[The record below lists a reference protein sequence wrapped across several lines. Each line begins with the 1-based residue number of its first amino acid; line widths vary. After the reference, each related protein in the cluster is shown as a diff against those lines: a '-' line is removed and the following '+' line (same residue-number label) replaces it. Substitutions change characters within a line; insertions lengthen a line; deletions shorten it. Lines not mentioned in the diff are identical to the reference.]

1 MIDFESARS
10 KMVESQI
17 RTTDVTSHSVL
28 SAFLTVR
35 REAFVP
41 EKVAPLAYID
51 TDIEIAP
58 AKAGTIARYIMQASP
73 LAKLLQL
80 AEITV
85 EDSVLDVGA
94 GTGYASAILSKVA
107 GAVVA
112 LESDEELAAKA
123 AATLAAEGCTNVKVV
138 KGDLEKGYGAEA
150 PYDVIFLNGAVEVI
164 PQALFDQLRDG
175 GRLVAVTGSGNTSVA
190 GIFVREGNSVSE
202 RFAFNTAVK
211 PLPGFR
217 KVAEFVF

>member
-58 AKAGTIARYIMQASP
+58 AKSGTIARYIMQASP

-94 GTGYASAILSKVA
+94 GTGYASAILSKVS

-175 GRLVAVTGSGNTSVA
+175 GRLVAVTGYGNTSVA

>member
-58 AKAGTIARYIMQASP
+58 AKPGSPARYIMQASP

-80 AEITV
+80 AEITT
-85 EDSVLDVGA
+85 EDAVLDVGA
-94 GTGYASAILSKVA
+94 GLGYAAAILSRIA

-112 LESDEELAAKA
+112 LESDDELAAKA
-123 AATLAAEGCTNVKVV
+123 TANLTAEGCANVKVV
-138 KGDLEKGYGAEA
+138 KGDLEKGCSAEA
-150 PYDVIFLNGAVEVI
+150 PFDVIFLNGAVEVI

-175 GRLVAVTGSGNTSVA
+175 GRLIAVTGSGNTSVA

-202 RFAFNTAVK
+202 RFAFNTSVK